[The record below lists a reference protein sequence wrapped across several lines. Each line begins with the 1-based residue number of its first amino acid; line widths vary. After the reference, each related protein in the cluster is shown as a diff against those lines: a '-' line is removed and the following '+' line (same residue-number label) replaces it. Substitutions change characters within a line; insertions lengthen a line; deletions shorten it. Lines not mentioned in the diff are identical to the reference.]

1 MVKNELSIRAQQV
14 YNVASKLASNA
25 INKIKLQ
32 TTKNI
37 LNVNSKIPFK
47 TSENEEK
54 LYKASMNYLK
64 DNVDSLFFK
73 NMYSSQEKYLDNIRK
88 YKKLEWSLYKI
99 DRTNPDKE
107 QIRKIISQER
117 QRSVARDNACEIAT
131 FNAKWYEKETREH
144 IEYRLKYDSMLNEI
158 YNGNASLYEQSYN
171 EFYKKVCD
179 KHAIMYENAKQTI
192 DAFYPVIKNAIAVA
206 HEAAFAKQHRDI
218 IFDLSKQIVNSYKQL
233 ESLSIKIEEQ
243 NIDLQVLIEQTKEK
257 LDVYQEKEELIAAM
271 EANKQAKEEITA
283 NISKINEKLQQAYV
297 DYETAKNVNVVID
310 YANCDDKQKE
320 VLDYIV
326 VSFKENAFE
335 KAFDMAYVAIKNY
348 VLTICPFFYS
358 YLKAAEEKFDER
370 NKQYRSQIIK
380 TLPAEVAKV
389 YSNENN
395 YIKYLCNYNEN
406 ADISELKNKHEVE
419 LARLKVQY
427 DEKIQALK
435 AAKEVRIKEYK
446 EQKAAAKVNLKMAD
460 SVKAAEIKEV
470 VKLYKKAINNS
481 EHKRHRLAKNE
492 YNKLVSLENK
502 RFEREVLKETLPATL
517 SFKLEYENSVEE
529 NKNQKAKEFTKL
541 NKILR
546 TDYRLSKY
554 KKNSTSAKRENMLGY
569 LFLSIWA
576 IGFVAFTLI
585 PIIYI
590 ILMCFNNITYTNE
603 GYTPLFE
610 FTFKD
615 GFSFPSFVG
624 VDNFETLFLSNYEF
638 MFTQLPQFFRSLL
651 FYVPIVVFIGF
662 VLAMLLNTKIRGR
675 TLFRIIYF
683 LPVVIVS
690 GPVLEMLNGSNT
702 SGRSSIRLTLDGSSV
717 AKILESIS
725 PKALT
730 YANEVF
736 QNFIII
742 LWMTGVP
749 IVLFISALQKINRQL
764 YEAAEI
770 DGANKWQMLWTIT
783 FPLIK
788 SVLMIVCLFTIM
800 QVTTINVAFVNPIND
815 WLNRRMSDM
824 TSNLGVVAVAAWCQ
838 TIVVLV
844 FVLASFLLF
853 REREFISK
861 DKNFEEM
868 EELKRKKQQR
878 KAKIIEFFHIN
889 DIKAFFTK
897 LFAPLNKALHNL
909 KAKRKEK
916 EEGGM

>member
-1 MVKNELSIRAQQV
+1 MVKNELGIRAQQV

-25 INKIKLQ
+25 IEKIKLQ
-32 TTKNI
+32 TTKNV

-47 TSENEEK
+47 TAANEEK
-54 LYKASMNYLK
+54 LYKASMEYLK

-73 NMYSSQEKYLDNIRK
+73 NMYSSQAKYLDNVRN
-88 YKKLEWSLYKI
+88 YKKLEWSLFKI
-99 DRTNPDKE
+99 DRSNPDKE
-107 QIRKIISQER
+107 QIRKVISLER
-117 QRSVARDNACEIAT
+117 QKAVARDNQYEIAA
-131 FNAKWYEKETREH
+131 FNAKWEEKEITSH
-144 IEYRLKYDSMLNEI
+144 IEYRLKYDAMLNKI
-158 YNGNASLYEQSYN
+158 YGNNPRLHEKSYN
-171 EFYKKVCD
+171 EFYYEVC
-179 KHAIMYENAKQTI
+179 KEHASMSEKAKASI
-192 DAFYPVIKNAIAVA
+192 NEFYPSIVKAIDLA
-206 HEAAFAKQHRDI
+206 HTAAFAKEQRNI
-218 IFDLSKQIVNSYKQL
+218 IFELSEQIVNNYRKL
-233 ESLSIKIEEQ
+233 EEVSIKIEDQ
-243 NIDLQVLIEQTKEK
+243 NVDLQVLIEQTKEK
-257 LDVYQEKEELIAAM
+257 LDVYAEKEELMASM
-271 EANKQAKEEITA
+271 EANKKAKEEILA
-283 NISKINEKLQQAYV
+283 NNIILNNKLEEAYRN
-297 DYETAKNVNVVID
+297 YETAKNSDIELNYD
-310 YANCDDKQKE
+310 NLDQKQIE
-320 VLDYIV
+320 VLNVI
-326 VSFKENAFE
+326 K
-335 KAFDMAYVAIKNY
+335 KAFKGNEFEQAFDLSYEAIKNY
-348 VLTICPFFYS
+348 VLSMCPYFYS
-358 YLKAAEEKFDER
+358 YLKVLESKYDER
-370 NKQYRSQIIK
+370 NEQFRKEIIK
-380 TLPAEVAKV
+380 TVSPDVAKV
-389 YSNENN
+389 YGNENN
-395 YIKYLCNYNEN
+395 YIKYLCNYKEN
-406 ADISELKNKHEVE
+406 ADISNLKQKHEVE
-419 LARLKVQY
+419 LAKLMVQY
-427 DEKIQALK
+427 DLKIKALSD
-435 AAKEVRIKEYK
+435 AKQVRIKEYK
-446 EQKAAAKVNLKMAD
+446 EQKAAAKVNLKLAD

-481 EHKRHRLAKNE
+481 EGKRRRLAKSE
-492 YNKLVSLENK
+492 YNKNVSIENK
-502 RFEREVLKETLPATL
+502 RFEREVLKETLPETL
-517 SFKLEYENSVEE
+517 SFKLEYENKVEE
-529 NKNQKAKEFTKL
+529 NKKAKSVEYSKL
-541 NKILR
+541 NKVLK
-546 TDYRLSKY
+546 TDYKLSKY
-554 KKNSTSAKRENMLGY
+554 KKNSTNAKRENGLGY

-585 PIIYI
+585 PIFYI
-590 ILMCFNNITYTNE
+590 VLMCFNNISYTND

-615 GFSFPSFVG
+615 GLSFPSFVG
-624 VDNFETLFLSNYEF
+624 FGNFETLFLSNYEF

-702 SGRSSIRLTLDGSSV
+702 SGKSSIRLTLDGSSV

-800 QVTTINVAFVNPIND
+800 QVTTINVGFVNPINS
-815 WLNRRMSDM
+815 WLNSRMNSLS
-824 TSNLGVVAVAAWCQ
+824 SNLGVVAVAAWCQ

-868 EELKRKKQQR
+868 EELKRKKAQR
-878 KAKIIEFFHIN
+878 KAKINEFFHIN

-897 LFAPLNKALHNL
+897 LFAPINKALHNL
-909 KAKRKEK
+909 KAKQKEK